1 MPPETK
7 TTEEEAP
14 AGNNEEITKVLV
26 DLQAAADRLNKP
38 AEEEKPVSTA
48 PSYADQRES
57 DRKALGFTEEQMQA
71 HERTVARTQ
80 APLVESTAWGRLEKK
95 PDIEAYRKEIEAEAS
110 IYPPERR
117 TPEIMEKIFY
127 MVKGRRADS
136 KPAAAPGKTPPE
148 TKVTRGPGYTGN
160 EAGLSERRG
169 GSEEGA
175 EGEALDD
182 KEKFV
187 AEKLG
192 ISEVDY
198 AKSKKV
204 GKHIRELRIPDS
216 RPATSLAD
224 IELRRMQGRR

>member
-7 TTEEEAP
+7 NNVDEQKP
-14 AGNNEEITKVLV
+14 NEEITKVLE
-26 DLQAAADRLNKP
+26 DLRTAADRLNKP
-38 AEEEKPVSTA
+38 AEEEKPA
-48 PSYADQRES
+48 APAMPSYVEQREA

-71 HERTVARTQ
+71 HERTVTRSN
-80 APLVESTAWGRLEKK
+80 APLVESTAWARLDKK
-95 PDIEAYRKEIEAEAS
+95 ADIDTYRKEVEAEAA

-136 KPAAAPGKTPPE
+136 KPAGAAGKTTPE
-148 TKVTRGPGYTGN
+148 VKVSRGPGYTGN
-160 EAGLSERRG
+160 EPSLSERRETSG
-169 GSEEGA
+169 EEDA
-175 EGEALDD
+175 ALDD

-187 AEKLG
+187 AEKMG

-204 GKHIRELRIPDS
+204 GKHIRELRMPDT